1 MEMDTTIFDFNNEE
15 KQFFSEYIDDDIQL
29 NIGRLNSF
37 SAILYFTNEINKIL
51 AIPNSIKIYEY
62 EYKKKY
68 HKSLIQSFVNTQTFL
83 LNWNKNYIIEY
94 NDTVLNIQSNRS
106 WDISLCSN

>member
-37 SAILYFTNEINKIL
+37 SAILYF
-51 AIPNSIKIYEY
+51 YE
-62 EYKKKY
+62 
-68 HKSLIQSFVNTQTFL
+68 
-83 LNWNKNYIIEY
+83 
-94 NDTVLNIQSNRS
+94 
-106 WDISLCSN
+106 